1 MTSAAALAR
10 ELIVRA
16 LDLIDPADEDIEIVA
31 HLLRDAVG
39 VLDTPYANGTH
50 RPPG

>member
-1 MTSAAALAR
+1 MASPTILVR

-16 LDLIDPADEDIEIVA
+16 LDLIDPADEDMEIVR

-39 VLDTPYANGTH
+39 VLDTPYAGGTH
-50 RPPG
+50 RPSR